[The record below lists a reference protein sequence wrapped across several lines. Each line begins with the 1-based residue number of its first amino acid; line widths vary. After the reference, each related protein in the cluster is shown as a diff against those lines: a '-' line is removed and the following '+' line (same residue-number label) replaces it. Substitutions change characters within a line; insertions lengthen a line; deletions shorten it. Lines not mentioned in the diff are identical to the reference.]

1 MSVERA
7 KSFLKEKD
15 LDEKIIVLNEKSAT
29 VLQAAV
35 ALGVSEDE
43 IAKTLSFIVDDKP
56 ILIVAEGTARI
67 DNKKYKQTFHTKAKM
82 IPFDSV
88 EELTGHAPG
97 GVCPFGVNDGVKIY
111 FDESIKRF
119 EKVYPAAGNDHTAV
133 ELTVDQLETAVEP
146 EAWVDVTKIPE

>member
-7 KSFLKEKD
+7 KSFLKEKG
-15 LDEKIIVLNEKSAT
+15 LEEKIIVLNEKSAT

-67 DNKKYKQTFHTKAKM
+67 DNKK
-82 IPFDSV
+82 
-88 EELTGHAPG
+88 
-97 GVCPFGVNDGVKIY
+97 
-111 FDESIKRF
+111 
-119 EKVYPAAGNDHTAV
+119 
-133 ELTVDQLETAVEP
+133 
-146 EAWVDVTKIPE
+146 